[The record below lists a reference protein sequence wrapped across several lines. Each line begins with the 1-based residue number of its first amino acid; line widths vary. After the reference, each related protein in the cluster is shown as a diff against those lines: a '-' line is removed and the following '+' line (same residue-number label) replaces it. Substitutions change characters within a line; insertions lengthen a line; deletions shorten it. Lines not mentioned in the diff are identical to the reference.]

1 MFNNNKISQMSDV
14 SLTQSGVSGAAP
26 SVKPTPTTDSTFH
39 NVLCKFTNMFSFPS
53 SWQANIDYVL
63 NNDSYRWVIL
73 FICVFLSY
81 LWLFYQS
88 TTFFDTSSVTPSEHR
103 ETAMLLNPH
112 VGGYNV
118 VRGNPSSAS
127 LFQWNTSEYVMVAIV
142 AIVTI
147 LLGWVVFF
155 NPTKGMEQES
165 RYVQILSFLIIWT
178 HTVLLLLFIPVNS
191 FHKRLL
197 YNLRSL
203 MAQICNN
210 PLKELWI
217 AFLFIVLV
225 PVPGSRSHT
234 ERMWWLILKLGIFY
248 VVQNVMLGSPNY
260 IVESASE
267 SKTLPDTTNQFI
279 GYGIFV
285 IVLLLLFFNES
296 CAK

>member
-1 MFNNNKISQMSDV
+1 MSDV
-14 SLTQSGVSGAAP
+14 SLTQSGGAA
-26 SVKPTPTTDSTFH
+26 SAGAASAVVAKNSAFH

-73 FICVFLSY
+73 FICVFISY

-88 TTFFDTSSVTPSEHR
+88 TTFVNTSGATPSEHR

-165 RYVQILSFLIIWT
+165 KYVQILSFLFIWT
-178 HTVLLLLFIPVNS
+178 HTVLLLIFIPVNV
-191 FHKRLL
+191 FHQRLL
-197 YNLRSL
+197 YNLRSF

-210 PLKELWI
+210 PLKELWL
-217 AFLFIVLV
+217 AFLFIVLI

-248 VVQNVMLGSPNY
+248 VVQNILLGSPNY
-260 IVESASE
+260 KIESANEKKS
-267 SKTLPDTTNQFI
+267 LPDTTNQFI

-285 IVLLLLFFNES
+285 LVLLLLFYNES
-296 CAK
+296 CGQ